1 MKTVAKLIISS
12 LGIIVDLYKLIT
24 TAVPKN
30 ELILYSVGLSVS
42 QHFNIILKIKKT
54 N

>member
-24 TAVPKN
+24 TAVPKH